1 MYKDPSLSLAQY
13 YTDKYGLRACEKLER
28 DAQFC
33 AEQNDLHRRNRLLRV
48 RDVIILEGM
57 TDLS

>member
-13 YTDKYGLRACEKLER
+13 YTEKYGPLACEKLEQ

-33 AEQNDLHRRNRLLRV
+33 AEQNDLQRRNRLLRV

-57 TDLS
+57 ASLS